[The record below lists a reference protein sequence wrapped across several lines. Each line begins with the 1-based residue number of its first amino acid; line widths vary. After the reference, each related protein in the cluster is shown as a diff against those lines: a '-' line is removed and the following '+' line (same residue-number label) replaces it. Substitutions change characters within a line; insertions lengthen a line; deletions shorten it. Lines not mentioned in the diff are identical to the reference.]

1 MRAVAFILAT
11 CALLP
16 AASAGAGQCTTEIDN
31 LAICGPVTPVPAQ
44 LRGQPPSGSTRRL
57 Q

>member
-11 CALLP
+11 FALP
-16 AASAGAGQCTTEIDN
+16 ASAGAGQCTTEIDN

-57 Q
+57 VP

>member
-16 AASAGAGQCTTEIDN
+16 AASAGSGQCTTEIDK
-31 LAICGPVTPVPAQ
+31 LGKTACGRDAGSGPTA
-44 LRGQPPSGSTRRL
+44 GASGSTRRL